1 MKPFHNETPDEMPDE
16 TPECWTCN
24 WTQDDEHKHMG
35 QCHRRAP
42 TVILVDPADCV
53 DSTKIFPSTDK
64 VEWCGEYHEG
74 D

>member
-1 MKPFHNETPDEMPDE
+1 
-16 TPECWTCN
+16 
-24 WTQDDEHKHMG
+24 MG